1 MWDTFKEYVKAFF
14 SSRLMPITLVYIL
27 LFAVLVNRLFQLQ
40 IVEGDAYASEAEKQT
55 KKTKTIKATR
65 GNIYDVNGKLL
76 AYNKLSY
83 NVTFT
88 ENDVTG
94 KLTSEEKNKMIYKM
108 IKIIEKNGGTLSVE
122 TFLQLDDNGN
132 PEFTVEGNSLLR
144 FKAEVY
150 STTVA
155 KLTQEMKDTTAED
168 IYNFLRFDTSSK
180 SPKFNIDKSYDDE
193 MAMKIL
199 SVRYAMFINRYQK
212 YQPITIATNVNT
224 KTVAAIKEF
233 NNELPGVDITE
244 DTRRVYNKSKYFA
257 HVLGY
262 TGAISSDK
270 LSQIKEED
278 ANTDY
283 TTDDQIGLSGLEST
297 FEDYLKGTKGSEKL
311 TVNASTSRVVSVSDK
326 VDPVAGNDLYLTI
339 DADLQ
344 EECYKLLEEHIAGIL
359 IANIN
364 NSASAGSKGHSAS
377 EIKVPIYDV
386 YNALI
391 QNNLVDVT
399 RFTDKDAS
407 DIEKSA
413 YAKYKSESK
422 KTMRKLSSY
431 LAVDSNRTKS
441 SLSKSM
447 AEFVDYFY
455 KVLKNEGIVLVDQI
469 DTSNSVYKK
478 YAAGKI
484 SLSKFL
490 QYAISEKWIDLSK
503 LDIGDGYLTTE
514 EIYKKLVEY
523 GKKLL
528 KDDSKYSKMVYSSL
542 IYNYK
547 LSGTDCCLIMFEQGY
562 FKKKSS
568 EYNKLKSGV
577 TSAYSFI
584 IRKIKSL
591 EITPGDLGL
600 EPCSGSIVVTDPNT
614 GDVRAMVTY
623 PGYDNNKMAN
633 KVDSDY
639 YNNYLT
645 QLASS
650 PLLNR
655 PTQQALAPGSTFKV
669 VSSITALEEG
679 VISPSTHIYDKTVF
693 DKIDHPAH
701 CWSSSSHGDLTV
713 STAIEVSCNYFF
725 YQVGYD
731 LSGKTSSGAINYP
744 RGIARL
750 KKYAKMFGL
759 TSKSGVEIPEVS
771 PHFATTDAVRAAIGQ
786 DKHAYTPS
794 QIARYVTTVANSGTC
809 YDLTLVDKI
818 KDVDGK
824 TVLNNKAKVRNKMKT
839 VSKSSWD
846 AVHKGMYLVVNGD
859 RSSIDGLFKKL
870 NVKVAGKTG
879 TAQQTVYHANHAY
892 FMSYAP
898 YNNPKI
904 AVACVIPNGYASSNA
919 AQTARD
925 VYKYYFSDKKSKD
938 KKRKKVSGSV
948 KMPESNS
955 THID

>member
-1 MWDTFKEYVKAFF
+1 MWDTFKEYLKSFF
-14 SSRLMPITLVYIL
+14 SSRLMPITLVFVL

-40 IVEGDAYASEAEKQT
+40 IIEGDMYASEAEKQT
-55 KKTKTIKATR
+55 TKTKVIKATR
-65 GNIYDVNGKLL
+65 GRIYDVNGKLL

-88 ENDVTG
+88 ENDETG
-94 KLTSEEKNKMIYKM
+94 KLTSEEKNKMICKL
-108 IKIIEKNGGTLSVE
+108 IKIIENKGGSLSVE
-122 TFLQLDDNGN
+122 NYLDLDDYGK
-132 PEFTVEGNSLLR
+132 PVFTAEGNSLLR

-150 STTVA
+150 STTVN
-155 KLTQEMKDTTAED
+155 KLTQEQKDKTAED
-168 IYNFLRFDTSSK
+168 IYNFLRYDMSME

-199 SVRYAMFINRYQK
+199 NVRYAMFINRYQK

-224 KTVAAIKEF
+224 DTVAVIKEF

-257 HVLGY
+257 HMLGY
-262 TGAISSDK
+262 TGAISSEK
-270 LSQIKEED
+270 LTEIKEKD
-278 ANTDY
+278 ADTDY

-297 FEDYLKGTKGSEKL
+297 YEDYLKGTKGSEKL
-311 TVNASTSRVVSVSDK
+311 TINASTSRVVSSSDR

-364 NSASAGSKGHSAS
+364 NSASAGSKGHSATD
-377 EIKVPIYDV
+377 IKVPIYDV

-391 QNNLVDVT
+391 QNNLVDIKKIA
-399 RFTDKDAS
+399 DSKAS
-407 DIEKSA
+407 DLEKATYS
-413 YAKYKSESK
+413 KYLAESK
-422 KTMRKLSSY
+422 QIMNKMESY
-431 LAVDSNRTKS
+431 LSVDSKTLKKDVS
-441 SLSKSM
+441 DIM
-447 AEFVDYFY
+447 ADFLDYFY
-455 KVLKNEGIVLVDQI
+455 TALKNKDIILTDQI
-469 DTSNSVYKK
+469 DTSDSVYKQ
-478 YAAGKI
+478 YVNDKI
-484 SLSKFL
+484 SLSQYL
-490 QYAISEKWIDLSK
+490 QYAISEKWVDLSK
-503 LDIGDGYLTTE
+503 LNLGNKYLTTE
-514 EIYKKLVEY
+514 EIYKKLVKY
-523 GKKLL
+523 GRNVL
-528 KDDSKYSKMVYSSL
+528 KDDVQYSKMVYSSL

-562 FKKKSS
+562 FKKKGE
-568 EYNKLKSGV
+568 EYNQLRSGAI
-577 TSAYSFI
+577 SAYSFI
-584 IRKIKSL
+584 IKKIKSL

-633 KVDSDY
+633 KVDADY

-655 PTQQALAPGSTFKV
+655 PTQQALAPGSTFKI
-669 VSSITALEEG
+669 VSSITGLEEG
-679 VISPSTHIYDKTVF
+679 IITPQTHIYDKTVF
-693 DKIDHPAH
+693 DKIDHPAK
-701 CWSSSSHGDLTV
+701 CWQSYSHGDLTV
-713 STAIEVSCNYFF
+713 STAIEMSCNYFF

-731 LSGKTSSGAINYP
+731 LSGKTSTGAINYP

-750 KKYAKMFGL
+750 KKYADMFGL
-759 TSKSGVEIPEVS
+759 TDKSGVEIPEIS

-786 DKHAYTPS
+786 DQHAYTPT
-794 QIARYVTTVANSGTC
+794 QIARYLTTVANSGTC
-809 YDLTLVDKI
+809 YDLTLVSKI
-818 KDVDGK
+818 KDVNGK
-824 TVLNNKAKVRNKMKT
+824 VILNNKAKVRNKMDS
-839 VSKSSWD
+839 VSQSSWD

-859 RSSIDGLFKKL
+859 KSSIDGLFKKL

-879 TAQQTVYHANHAY
+879 TAQQTVYQANHAY

-898 YNNPKI
+898 YENPEV
-904 AVACVIPNGYASSNA
+904 AVVCVIPNGYASSNA

-925 VYKYYFSDKKSKD
+925 VYKYYFSSKKGKN
-938 KKRKKVSGSV
+938 KKRKSVSGSV
-948 KMPESNS
+948 KMPELGS
-955 THID
+955 TYID

>member
-1 MWDTFKEYVKAFF
+1 MWDTFKEYVKSFF
-14 SSRLMPITLVYIL
+14 SSRLMPVTLVYIL

-40 IVEGDAYASEAEKQT
+40 IIEGDMYASEAEKQT
-55 KKTKTIKATR
+55 TKTKSIKATR
-65 GNIYDVNGKLL
+65 GRIYDVNGKLL

-88 ENDVTG
+88 ENDATG

-108 IKIIEKNGGTLSVE
+108 IKIIESKGGSLSVE
-122 TFLQLDDNGN
+122 SFLTFDNNGK
-132 PEFTVEGNSLLR
+132 PVFTVEGNSLLR

-150 STTVA
+150 STTVN
-155 KLTQEMKDTTAED
+155 KLTQEMKDKTAED
-168 IYNFLRFDTSSK
+168 IYNFLRYDMTSK

-212 YQPITIATNVNT
+212 YQPITIATNVN
-224 KTVAAIKEF
+224 KDTVAVIKEF

-244 DTRRVYNKSKYFA
+244 DTRRVYKKSKYFA
-257 HVLGY
+257 HMLGY
-262 TGAISSDK
+262 TGAISSEK
-270 LSQIKEED
+270 LSEIKEKD
-278 ANTDY
+278 AKTDY
-283 TTDDQIGLSGLEST
+283 TTDDQIGLSGLENT

-311 TVNASTSRVVSVSDK
+311 TINASTSRVVSVSDK

-339 DADLQ
+339 DAELQ
-344 EECYKLLEEHIAGIL
+344 EECYKLLEEHIAGVL

-364 NSASAGSKGHSAS
+364 NSASAGSKGQSAS
-377 EIKVPIYDV
+377 KIKVPIYDV

-391 QNNLVDVT
+391 QNNLVDI
-399 RFTDKDAS
+399 RKFTDDNAS
-407 DIEKSA
+407 ALEKAS
-413 YAKYKSESK
+413 YSKYKTESK
-422 KTMRKLSSY
+422 QIMRKLSSY
-431 LAVDSNRTKS
+431 LAVNSTTLKKDVSE
-441 SLSKSM
+441 SM
-447 AEFVDYFY
+447 ADFLDYFY
-455 KVLKNEGIVLVDQI
+455 TALKNEGIVLTNQI
-469 DTSNSVYKK
+469 DTSDSIYKQ
-478 YAAGKI
+478 YADDKI
-484 SLSKFL
+484 SLSRYL
-490 QYAISEKWIDLSK
+490 QYAISEKWLDLSK
-503 LDIGDGYLTTE
+503 LDIGSGYLTTE
-514 EIYKKLVEY
+514 EIYQELVKY
-523 GKKLL
+523 GKKML
-528 KDDSKYSKMVYSSL
+528 KKDVQYSKMVYSSL

-562 FKKKSS
+562 FKKKSE
-568 EYNKLKSGV
+568 EYNQLRNGTMS
-577 TSAYSFI
+577 SYSFI
-584 IRKIKSL
+584 IKKIKSL

-614 GDVRAMVTY
+614 GEVRAMVTY

-633 KVDSDY
+633 KVDAEY

-650 PLLNR
+650 PLINR

-669 VSSITALEEG
+669 VSSIAGLEEG
-679 VISPSTHIYDKTVF
+679 IITPYTHIFDKTVF
-693 DKIDHPAH
+693 DKIDHPAR
-701 CWSSSSHGDLTV
+701 CWQSYSHGDLTV
-713 STAIEVSCNYFF
+713 STALEVSCNYFF

-731 LSGKTSSGAINYP
+731 LSGKTANGAINYP
-744 RGIARL
+744 RGISRL
-750 KKYAKMFGL
+750 KKYADMFGL
-759 TSKSGVEIPEVS
+759 TEKSGVELQEIS

-786 DKHAYTPS
+786 DQHAYTPI
-794 QIARYVTTVANSGTC
+794 QIARYLTTVANSGTC
-809 YDLTLVDKI
+809 YDLTLVSKI
-818 KDVDGK
+818 KDVNGK
-824 TVLNNKAKVRNKMKT
+824 VILNNKAKVRNKMD
-839 VSKSSWD
+839 SISQSSWD
-846 AVHKGMYLVVNGD
+846 AVHNGMGLVVNGPK
-859 RSSIDGLFKKL
+859 SSIKSMFKKL

-898 YNNPKI
+898 FSNPEI
-904 AVACVIPNGYASSNA
+904 AVTCVIPNGYASSNA

-948 KMPESNS
+948 KMPESDS

>member
-528 KDDSKYSKMVYSSL
+528 KDDSKYSKMVYSSF

-547 LSGTDCCLIMFEQGY
+547 LS
-562 FKKKSS
+562 
-568 EYNKLKSGV
+568 
-577 TSAYSFI
+577 
-584 IRKIKSL
+584 
-591 EITPGDLGL
+591 
-600 EPCSGSIVVTDPNT
+600 
-614 GDVRAMVTY
+614 
-623 PGYDNNKMAN
+623 
-633 KVDSDY
+633 
-639 YNNYLT
+639 
-645 QLASS
+645 
-650 PLLNR
+650 
-655 PTQQALAPGSTFKV
+655 
-669 VSSITALEEG
+669 
-679 VISPSTHIYDKTVF
+679 
-693 DKIDHPAH
+693 
-701 CWSSSSHGDLTV
+701 
-713 STAIEVSCNYFF
+713 
-725 YQVGYD
+725 
-731 LSGKTSSGAINYP
+731 
-744 RGIARL
+744 
-750 KKYAKMFGL
+750 
-759 TSKSGVEIPEVS
+759 
-771 PHFATTDAVRAAIGQ
+771 
-786 DKHAYTPS
+786 
-794 QIARYVTTVANSGTC
+794 
-809 YDLTLVDKI
+809 
-818 KDVDGK
+818 
-824 TVLNNKAKVRNKMKT
+824 
-839 VSKSSWD
+839 
-846 AVHKGMYLVVNGD
+846 
-859 RSSIDGLFKKL
+859 
-870 NVKVAGKTG
+870 
-879 TAQQTVYHANHAY
+879 
-892 FMSYAP
+892 
-898 YNNPKI
+898 
-904 AVACVIPNGYASSNA
+904 
-919 AQTARD
+919 
-925 VYKYYFSDKKSKD
+925 
-938 KKRKKVSGSV
+938 
-948 KMPESNS
+948 
-955 THID
+955 